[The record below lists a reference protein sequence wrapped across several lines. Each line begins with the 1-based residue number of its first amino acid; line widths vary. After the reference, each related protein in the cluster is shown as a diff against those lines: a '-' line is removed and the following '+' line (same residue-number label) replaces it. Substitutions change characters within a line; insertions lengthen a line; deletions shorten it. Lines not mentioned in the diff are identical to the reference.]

1 MVPKMFNAL
10 IILNAVF
17 LATTYQIESFG
28 CMAIICSPPKICK
41 VIDEIAQCVLQNSSI
56 SPPVS
61 AKMPPPADRIFYP
74 APLFCDLPP
83 LTGQCS
89 KSRILWFYNSE
100 IGRCERFTYSGCGNR
115 NRFFSRTQCERTC
128 QRV

>member
-41 VIDEIAQCVLQNSSI
+41 VIDEIGLVMVFLKAFAVI
-56 SPPVS
+56 
-61 AKMPPPADRIFYP
+61 
-74 APLFCDLPP
+74 LF
-83 LTGQCS
+83 
-89 KSRILWFYNSE
+89 
-100 IGRCERFTYSGCGNR
+100 
-115 NRFFSRTQCERTC
+115 
-128 QRV
+128 